1 MFSLKNYA
9 NVLWV
14 LKNVLSLPCSKVFFR
29 FIRVK
34 NTAIRLKAGI
44 MKRTNRLS
52 SFRSIL

>member
-14 LKNVLSLPCSKVFFR
+14 SKIVLSLPCSKVFFR

-34 NTAIRLKAGI
+34 NTSIRLKAGI
-44 MKRTNRLS
+44 IKKD
-52 SFRSIL
+52 